1 MQKIKIWCRMF
12 NDWCLSSTAP
22 RTILPRMP
30 DIVDL
35 QAESLRLSGQRP
47 FIDTTVPL
55 TYRIDMQ
62 EPPSREWRT
71 IATGVPDNQ
80 YHVTGLR
87 PNKDYLF
94 RVTPSTPTYT
104 MEPLPY
110 VTLTSMP
117 GNEIHD
123 SIPRENPSISYGII
137 FTQLHLLKF
146 LPCFEFTQTQQYLLS
161 SQFHK

>member
-1 MQKIKIWCRMF
+1 MQKIKICCKMF

-35 QAESLRLSGQRP
+35 QAESLRLSWQRP

-62 EPPSREWRT
+62 EPPSREWRP

-94 RVTPSTPTYT
+94 RVTPSTPSYT

-123 SIPRENPSISYGII
+123 SILRDKSCGVYMVI
-137 FTQLHLLKF
+137 FTTLNKGGALIWIH
-146 LPCFEFTQTQQYLLS
+146 PFTL
-161 SQFHK
+161 

>member
-1 MQKIKIWCRMF
+1 MSLVLF
-12 NDWCLSSTAP
+12 YFTAP

-35 QAESLRLSGQRP
+35 QAESLRLSWQRP
-47 FIDTTVPL
+47 YIDPTVPL

-62 EPPSREWRT
+62 EPPSREWRP

-87 PNKDYLF
+87 PNRDYLF
-94 RVTPSTPTYT
+94 RVTPSTPTYNL
-104 MEPLPY
+104 EPLPY

-117 GNEIHD
+117 GT
-123 SIPRENPSISYGII
+123 II
-137 FTQLHLLKF
+137 THYAHIL
-146 LPCFEFTQTQQYLLS
+146 
-161 SQFHK
+161 